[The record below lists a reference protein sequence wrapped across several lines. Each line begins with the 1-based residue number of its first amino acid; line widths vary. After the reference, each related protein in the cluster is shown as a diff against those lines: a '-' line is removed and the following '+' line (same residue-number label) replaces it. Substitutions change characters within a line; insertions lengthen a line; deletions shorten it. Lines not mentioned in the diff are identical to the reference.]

1 LAVTFLL
8 LEEYFATGD
17 DRFAEAIRDFHVP
30 GTLASLTDKWKKDP
44 RPWARGQVLKY
55 LDESLTSAGHETVV
69 KRLFKHF
76 EEVGD
81 DQVMG
86 AFAVAFDRLVRRKL
100 KKHREWDFRTRQ
112 VNEYETLA
120 TQRDAGPPRQSGKP
134 VVPSF
139 KPVMQYPGTKLFS
152 YHTRYYLRRRAWR
165 YFRYMGHRKPGNYPK
180 AVAEFLKLYR
190 DADLERGENILDC
203 WSLVH
208 ACFGES
214 DVIAINGSHVN
225 LSPGRALRELNPAP
239 AFAELWKSET
249 SGSLLVDLLLTA
261 NSRLVR
267 VWAMGLLQRD
277 HLPLLGAMSV
287 ADIRR
292 LLDHPDEQVQVLGA
306 QALENSTRL
315 GQLTVDE
322 WLELLAAQNPTVL
335 ETISGLME
343 KHVRGDRLNLEQVVQ
358 LASARAVPVVRL
370 GFGFLKNR
378 QIAGEQDLET
388 IARLAEVQSASVA
401 AEITRWALER
411 LGASSVYRVERIS
424 RFFDSLIQQTR
435 EAAWDWLTPTSAGW
449 NDAALWSRLI
459 ETPYDDVRLHFVSA
473 LEARTKA
480 PGMVAG
486 NLAGIWASVLMG
498 IQRGGRHKLIALR
511 QISRAAEEN
520 PGSIEMLLP
529 VLAVAIR
536 SVRPPEARGGLAAI
550 VGAVEARPELATVV
564 ERVIPELVLSP
575 REVA

>member
-17 DRFAEAIRDFHVP
+17 DRFVEAIRQFHVP
-30 GTLASLTDKWKKDP
+30 GTLASLTDKWKKDM

-55 LDESLTSAGHETVV
+55 LDKSLTTAGHETVV

-81 DQVMG
+81 DQIMG
-86 AFAVAFDRLVRRKL
+86 AFAAAFDRLVRRKL
-100 KKHREWDFRTRQ
+100 KKHRQWDWRARQ
-112 VNEYETLA
+112 LHEYETLA
-120 TQRDAGPPRQSGKP
+120 TERDAGPLRQSGKP

-139 KPVMQYPGTKLFS
+139 NPVMQFPGTKLFS
-152 YHTRYYLRRRAWR
+152 YHTRYYLRRRVWR
-165 YFRYMGHRKPGNYPK
+165 YFRYMGHRRPGDYPK
-180 AVAEFLKLYR
+180 AVAGFLKLYR

-214 DVIAINGSHVN
+214 DVIAIGASHVN
-225 LSPGRALRELNPAP
+225 LAPGRALRELNPAP
-239 AFAELWKSET
+239 SFAELWKSET
-249 SGSLLVDLLLTA
+249 SGTLLLDLLLSA

-267 VWAMGLLQRD
+267 VWAMGLLHRD
-277 HLPLLGAMSV
+277 HLALLGAMSV

-292 LLDHPDEQVQVLGA
+292 LLDYPDEQVQVLGA

-322 WLELLAAQNPTVL
+322 WLELISAQNPTVL
-335 ETISGLME
+335 ETISGLMAR
-343 KHVRGDRLNLEQVVQ
+343 HVRGDRLNLEQVVQ
-358 LASARAVPVVRL
+358 LATARAVPVARL
-370 GFGFLKNR
+370 GLGFLKGR
-378 QIAGEQDLET
+378 QIAGDVDLEA
-388 IARLAEVQSASVA
+388 IARLAEAQSASVA
-401 AEITRWALER
+401 GETTRWALAR
-411 LGASSVYRVERIS
+411 LGASGGYRVEWIS
-424 RFFDSLIQQTR
+424 RFFDSLIQETR
-435 EAAWDWLTPTSAGW
+435 EAAWEWLTPASAGW

-473 LEARTKA
+473 LEGRIKG
-480 PGMVAG
+480 PGMEAG
-486 NLAGIWASVLMG
+486 NLTGVWVSVLMG
-498 IQRGGRHKLIALR
+498 IHRGGRHKLIALR
-511 QISRAAEEN
+511 QISRAIEEN
-520 PGSIEMLLP
+520 PGSTEILLP

-550 VGAVEARPELATVV
+550 VGAVEARPELAAVV